1 MKKNSLK
8 YIQTAVYFLNVFI
21 LGLLALI
28 KGTTLPDLAGNTGS
42 SISQITYIFTASSIG
57 YLISTIV
64 SGWVF
69 DRVKGHRLMAIA
81 MLLMAGLLAIIPQI
95 DRLAV
100 LIALFALTGFCQGV
114 MDLGSNTLI
123 LWVHGEKSAPFMNA
137 LHFFFGLGAFITPLI
152 VAAVVIK
159 TGSIDWAYWIASL
172 SFIPA
177 IILTF
182 LVPSPAIRKSQPR
195 NPHSLAPDAS
205 KSHRVL
211 LLLIFLT
218 IVLYVGAEIGF
229 SDWIYTYADSQLP
242 VAPTQQEIERTY
254 QIASTFWVAM
264 TIGRFLSIPLSLKVK
279 PRTLLTIDMAGAFIS
294 MAVILLGGSSITA
307 LWIGTI
313 MLGLS
318 LASIFPLLFT
328 LTEQLMDV
336 SGKISSFL
344 MVGSSLGGLFFPWLM
359 GQLFEFVSPF
369 STMITVG
376 AAVLLDCVVFGL
388 LFIAIPRSK
397 TKLQG

>member
-1 MKKNSLK
+1 MKKISLK
-8 YIQTAVYFLNVFI
+8 YVQTAVYFLNVFI

-152 VAAVVIK
+152 VSAVVIK
-159 TGSIDWAYWIASL
+159 TGSINWAYWIASL

-177 IILTF
+177 IVLTF

-195 NPHSLAPDAS
+195 NPHSLAPDVS

-218 IVLYVGAEIGF
+218 IVLYVGSEIGF

-242 VAPTQQEIERTY
+242 AAPTQQEIERTY

-264 TIGRFLSIPLSLKVK
+264 TIGRFLSIPLSLKFK

-294 MAVILLGGSSITA
+294 MAVILLGGSSITT

-369 STMITVG
+369 STMVTVG

-388 LFIAIPRSK
+388 LFVAIPRSK